1 VRVVVGRV
9 GKPHGLE
16 GAFVVEQA
24 SEEPERFVVGA
35 RLVVEGDEAEIV
47 EAKRAGGRPVIRL
60 DRSVPRGA
68 ALEVDRESLPD
79 LGPDNYYVADLV
91 GCTVERDD
99 DVRLGTVTQ
108 VHDLPANAV
117 IELDNGLLLPL
128 VDACVREVDLAAR
141 RILVA
146 PGFDLPD

>member
-1 VRVVVGRV
+1 MKVVVGRV

-35 RLVVEGDEAEIV
+35 RFVVEGDEAEIV

-60 DRSVPRGA
+60 DRSVRRGA

-79 LGPDNYYVADLV
+79 LGPDRYYVVDLV

-99 DVRLGTVTQ
+99 AVRLGTVTQ

>member
-1 VRVVVGRV
+1 MKVVVGRV

-35 RLVVEGDEAEIV
+35 RLFVEGDEAEIV

-79 LGPDNYYVADLV
+79 LDPDNYYVADLV

>member
-1 VRVVVGRV
+1 VKVVVGRV

-35 RLVVEGDEAEIV
+35 RFVVEGDEAEIV

-60 DRSVPRGA
+60 DRSVRRGA
-68 ALEVDRESLPD
+68 ALEVDRASLPD
-79 LGPDNYYVADLV
+79 LGPDRYYVADLV

-99 DVRLGTVTQ
+99 AVRLGTVTQ

>member
-1 VRVVVGRV
+1 MKVVVGRV

-35 RLVVEGDEAEIV
+35 RFVVEGDEAEIV

-60 DRSVPRGA
+60 DRSVRRGA

-91 GCTVERDD
+91 GCTVERAIAEIEK
-99 DVRLGTVTQ
+99 TEW
-108 VHDLPANAV
+108 PARDEFIAENLRAA
-117 IELDNGLLLPL
+117 PSR
-128 VDACVREVDLAAR
+128 REATEHFESLM
-141 RILVA
+141 
-146 PGFDLPD
+146 

>member
-9 GKPHGLE
+9 GKPHGLA

-35 RLVVEGDEAEIV
+35 RFVVEGEEAQIV

>member
-1 VRVVVGRV
+1 VKVVVGRV

-35 RLVVEGDEAEIV
+35 RFVVEGDEAEIV

-60 DRSVPRGA
+60 DRSVRRGA

-141 RILVA
+141 RIQVA

>member
-1 VRVVVGRV
+1 MKVVVGRV

-35 RLVVEGDEAEIV
+35 RFVVEGDEAEIV

-60 DRSVPRGA
+60 DRSVRRGA
-68 ALEVDRESLPD
+68 ALEVYRESLPD
-79 LGPDNYYVADLV
+79 LGPDRYYVADLV

-99 DVRLGTVTQ
+99 AVRLGTVTQ

>member
-9 GKPHGLE
+9 GKPHGLD

-35 RLVVEGDEAEIV
+35 RIVVEGDEAEIV
-47 EAKRAGGRPVIRL
+47 EAKRAGGRPIIRL
-60 DRSVPRGA
+60 DRSVRRGA

>member
-1 VRVVVGRV
+1 VKVVVGRV

-35 RLVVEGDEAEIV
+35 RVVVEGGEAEIV

-60 DRSVPRGA
+60 DRSVRRGA

-79 LGPDNYYVADLV
+79 LGPDRYYVADLV

>member
-24 SEEPERFVVGA
+24 SEEPQRFLVGA
-35 RLVVEGDEAEIV
+35 RFVVEGDEAEIV
-47 EAKRAGGRPVIRL
+47 ESKRAGGRPVIRL
-60 DRSVPRGA
+60 DRSVRRGA

-146 PGFDLPD
+146 PGFDRPD

>member
-1 VRVVVGRV
+1 MKVVVGRV

-35 RLVVEGDEAEIV
+35 RFVVEGDEAEIV

-60 DRSVPRGA
+60 DRSVRRGA

-79 LGPDNYYVADLV
+79 LGPDRYYVADLV

-99 DVRLGTVTQ
+99 AVRLGTVTH

>member
-1 VRVVVGRV
+1 VKVVVGRV
-9 GKPHGLE
+9 GKPHGLG

-35 RLVVEGDEAEIV
+35 RFVVEGDEAEIV

-60 DRSVPRGA
+60 DRSVRRGA

-141 RILVA
+141 RIQVA

>member
-1 VRVVVGRV
+1 MKVVVGRV

-35 RLVVEGDEAEIV
+35 RFVVEGDEAEIV

-60 DRSVPRGA
+60 DRSVRRGA
-68 ALEVDRESLPD
+68 ALEVDRASLPD
-79 LGPDNYYVADLV
+79 LGRDRYYVADLV

-99 DVRLGTVTQ
+99 AVRLGTVTH

-146 PGFDLPD
+146 SGFDLPD

>member
-9 GKPHGLE
+9 GKPHGLA

-35 RLVVEGDEAEIV
+35 RFVVEGEEAEIV

>member
-1 VRVVVGRV
+1 VKVVVGRV
-9 GKPHGLE
+9 GKPHGLD

-35 RLVVEGDEAEIV
+35 RFLVEGDEAEIV

-60 DRSVPRGA
+60 DRSVRRGA

-91 GCTVERDD
+91 GCTVERED
-99 DVRLGTVTQ
+99 DVRLGIVAQ

>member
-1 VRVVVGRV
+1 VKVVVGRV

-35 RLVVEGDEAEIV
+35 RFVVEGDEAEIV

-60 DRSVPRGA
+60 DRSVRRGA

>member
-1 VRVVVGRV
+1 VKVVVGRV

-35 RLVVEGDEAEIV
+35 RVVVEGGEAEIV

-60 DRSVPRGA
+60 DRSVRRGA

-79 LGPDNYYVADLV
+79 LGPDRYYVADLV

-99 DVRLGTVTQ
+99 NVRLGTVTQ

>member
-1 VRVVVGRV
+1 MKVVVGRV

-35 RLVVEGDEAEIV
+35 RFVVEGDEAEIV

-60 DRSVPRGA
+60 DRSVRRGA

-79 LGPDNYYVADLV
+79 LGPDRYYVADLV

>member
-1 VRVVVGRV
+1 MRVVVGRV

-24 SEEPERFVVGA
+24 SEEPQRFLVGA
-35 RLVVEGDEAEIV
+35 RFVVEGDEAEIV
-47 EAKRAGGRPVIRL
+47 ESKRAGGRPVIRL
-60 DRSVPRGA
+60 DRSVRRGA

-146 PGFDLPD
+146 PGFDRPD

>member
-1 VRVVVGRV
+1 MRVVVGRV

-24 SEEPERFVVGA
+24 SEEPQRFLVGA
-35 RLVVEGDEAEIV
+35 RFVVEGDEAEIV
-47 EAKRAGGRPVIRL
+47 ESKRAGGRPVIRL
-60 DRSVPRGA
+60 DRSVRRGA